1 MRGDHHLVEGLRAV
15 TAPASKAA
23 ARSSA
28 AVCARVA
35 LLFVFVAQ
43 AAMLEAQHVMR
54 GVIRDSLAGTT
65 LAGARVTVIPAQT
78 PWAEGMTAV
87 SDTNGLFSVADLPPG
102 RYVVGFQHP
111 RLDSLGFDGVSR
123 TIDVPDTPTSPTL
136 EFALPS
142 ARTLV
147 ATLCGKMPDGLGMMI
162 GRLLRADSGLPVTAG
177 TLEAEWRE
185 MTIGARDGA
194 WQRRSVEART
204 REDGRYV
211 LCGVPTE
218 VTFIAIARDTT
229 TTGASTGRIDME
241 MPSGTPLLHRTLLVP
256 GSDLGERGAADTQLV
271 PSPASLRGYVMDDA
285 KRPVAGA
292 RLIVRENGS
301 RDTVANTD
309 SSGAYRFRALRG
321 GTVVI
326 TVDKIGMTPVRS
338 AVDLMEQHET
348 TASFVL
354 IRPAF
359 GLEQVTVRA
368 RAALEQAGFDSRRA
382 SRRGFFMTGRDL
394 EASNALVVSHVL
406 SAAPMLMQ
414 WGSNRSGRPVL
425 SGPLQCTPL
434 LFVDG
439 VPTAMPAV
447 EKSSGRTP
455 FTADQSR
462 IAAANSDL
470 PPDID
475 TAVPLGEIGG
485 IEVYAPGEAPARFAD
500 PSGRC
505 SSIVIWSKGA
515 VR

>member
-1 MRGDHHLVEGLRAV
+1 MTTRQWTVPTRPGASVRWRLALVLGFLAHTAV
-15 TAPASKAA
+15 G
-23 ARSSA
+23 
-28 AVCARVA
+28 
-35 LLFVFVAQ
+35 
-43 AAMLEAQHVMR
+43 EAQHVMR

-78 PWAEGMTAV
+78 PWAAGLTAV
-87 SDTNGLFSVADLPPG
+87 SDTNGLFSVGDLPAG

-111 RLDSLGFDGVSR
+111 RLDSLGFDAVSR
-123 TIDVPDTPTSPTL
+123 TIDVRGDPPTPTH

-147 ATLCGKMPDGLGMMI
+147 ATLCGEMPAGLGMMI
-162 GRLLRADSGLPVTAG
+162 GRLLRADSGLPVAAG
-177 TLEAEWRE
+177 TIVAEWRE
-185 MTIGARDGA
+185 MPLGAADGA
-194 WQRRSVEART
+194 WQRRSAEART

-211 LCGVPTE
+211 LCDVPTD
-218 VTFIAIARDTT
+218 VTVIAIARDPT
-229 TTGASTGRIDME
+229 TTGASTGRIDLE
-241 MPSGTPLLHRTLLVP
+241 VPSGSPLLHRNLLVSGP
-256 GSDLGERGAADTQLV
+256 YLVQRGAADSQQAPFL
-271 PSPASLRGYVMDDA
+271 ASLRGYVVDDA

-301 RDTVANTD
+301 SDTIAVTD
-309 SSGAYRFRALRG
+309 SAGAYRFRMLRG
-321 GTVVI
+321 GTVAI
-326 TVDKIGMTPVRS
+326 TVDKIGMTPMCS
-338 AVDLMEQHET
+338 AVDLMDQRET

-359 GLEQVTVRA
+359 ELGQVTVNA

-382 SRRGFFMTGRDL
+382 SRRGFFLTGRDL
-394 EASNALVVSHVL
+394 AASDGLVVSHVL
-406 SAAPMLMQ
+406 MAAPMLMQ
-414 WGSNRSGRPVL
+414 WGSNRAGRPVL

-475 TAVPLGEIGG
+475 TVVPLGEIGG

-500 PSGRC
+500 PSARC